1 MVKWLVAPNEGVV
14 IEENGR
20 ITFPANEE
28 TTDKRYIVSYM
39 PYGEESPCVFTT
51 EYIVHGTE
59 EVETCTYT
67 VKSNI
72 ASATATFTVGG
83 EEKIVN
89 LQNGYA
95 VIVVEYVG
103 DPPHVKVSLSK
114 DNIGFDAEGVEIA
127 PNSNVT
133 INGTIY
139 NTFKFYERVMDSAV
153 FSDLTIT
160 LNVLDKNNTLVEFE
174 SDGIKRTTK
183 TIYSETG
190 SATSTSGPVSIRF
203 KPIDLDEN
211 YKVRINVGGVKAT
224 SIYQNTDVRYFS
236 NKKFTCVEM
245 GQNWLK
251 NGDSFIVGLLD
262 VEGMSE
268 KNLNEIRFYFE
279 NYIC

>member
-1 MVKWLVAPNEGVV
+1 MAKWLVTPNEGVE
-14 IEENGR
+14 IGENGR

-39 PYGEESPCVFTT
+39 PYDDDDSCVFTT
-51 EYIVHGTE
+51 EYIVHGVE
-59 EVETCTYT
+59 EVETSTYT

-72 ASATATFTVGG
+72 ASATAAFSVGG

-89 LQNGYA
+89 LHNGSA

-103 DPPHVKVSLSK
+103 DPPTVKVSLSK
-114 DNIGFDAEGVEIA
+114 DNIEFDAEDVEIA
-127 PNSNVT
+127 PNSNTT

-139 NTFKFYERVMDSAV
+139 NTLKFYERVMDNAV

-160 LNVLDKNNTLVEFE
+160 LNVLDKNNAHVEFE
-174 SDGIKRTTK
+174 SDGSKRTTK

-190 SATSTSGPVSIRF
+190 SATSTSDPVSIRF

-224 SIYQNTDVRYFS
+224 STYPNTDVRYFS
-236 NKKFTCVEM
+236 NKKFTCAEM

-251 NGDSFIVGLLD
+251 NGDSFTVGLLD

-268 KNLNEIRFYFE
+268 ENPNEIRFYFE
-279 NYIC
+279 SIC